1 MVAPTIQSIFLI
13 GYAAFEQMH
22 SLSEF
27 VCQAAH
33 ALMVCRTA
41 VLGGHTQSCPD
52 GHFHRIWYNIWY
64 TPDLSRFHRDLSG
77 QASYVPSVCLSPGS
91 AVACQAKGAYSA
103 MRSFPFDL
111 YYPGRTEVFV
121 ALQRQS
127 NESNPPHT

>member
-1 MVAPTIQSIFLI
+1 MIAPTIQSIFLI

-22 SLSEF
+22 SLPEF
-27 VCQAAH
+27 VRQAAH

-52 GHFHRIWYNIWY
+52 RHFHRIWYNIWY
-64 TPDLSRFHRDLSG
+64 TPDLSG
-77 QASYVPSVCLSPGS
+77 QASYVSPVRISAGS
-91 AVACQAKGAYSA
+91 AVACKAKGTHPA

-111 YYPGRTEVFV
+111 HYPGRTEVFV

-127 NESNPPHT
+127 NESNPLHVLPGHPI